1 MIIILKV
8 IALVFFTLAAAFSIK
23 NYLLTRYASGVWGL
37 VSMALVMGVILVSVR
52 LVKEFFL
59 TDTLEVV
66 KICLLPAM
74 MAFILAASFELKRD
88 ILRPL

>member
-37 VSMALVMGVILVSVR
+37 VSMALVTGVILVSVR
-52 LVKEFFL
+52 MVKEFFL
-59 TDTLEVV
+59 TDSLEVV
-66 KICLLPAM
+66 KICLLPVM